1 MCFWLCSNSRGPTR
15 WARATTIYCEG
26 GLREIIDRDDVNII
40 DEDVKKTVRIHLKSH
55 GVGEGEG
62 ILDSHAT
69 RGYWVLSRR
78 NVPGIVEGLIL
89 VAALDG
95 GDGAV
100 ELGDDVVDILKT
112 RGREED

>member
-40 DEDVKKTVRIHLKSH
+40 DEDVKKTVRLHLKSY
-55 GVGEGEG
+55 GIGEGEG
-62 ILDSHAT
+62 ILNSHAT

-100 ELGDDVVDILKT
+100 ELGNDVVDILKT
-112 RGREED
+112 KDKEED